1 MAHRRGR
8 DQHLLSQGVVVP
20 DRTHLPPFITRYE
33 GQPCGSCGGTGRQV
47 VNDTA
52 GGVSR
57 QYTRPCG
64 GCGGSGRR

>member
-1 MAHRRGR
+1 M
-8 DQHLLSQGVVVP
+8 P